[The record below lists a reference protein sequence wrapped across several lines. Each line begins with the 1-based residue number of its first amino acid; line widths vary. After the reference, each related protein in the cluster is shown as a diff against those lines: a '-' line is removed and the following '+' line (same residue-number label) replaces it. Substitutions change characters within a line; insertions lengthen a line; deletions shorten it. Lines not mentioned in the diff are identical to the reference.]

1 MIKRLNAK
9 YHESYNKYPNFKE
22 VVDYANAIVDGKKA
36 ANKEQIQGCQ
46 RFFEDLDKELYE
58 LNFKDAEFCINV
70 IEKTFIHIEGSL
82 KGEPFLL
89 ESWQKYIIY
98 NVAGIYKTGT
108 DLKKYSETF
117 IYLPRKNSKTFFVS
131 GLAWAFSLLESKY
144 GTKLYIIATKLK
156 SAMQAWNNIKENIE
170 AMGEKDNFRVLDN
183 NAEHSISRKFFN
195 SDGKVTGSI
204 RIEALAQD
212 AKRADGLVSN
222 LLILD
227 ELHGYKNANEYH
239 VYKQAM
245 KAYSR
250 KLLLGITTAGS
261 NMNSFCYQRLQYCQK
276 ILDKQVV
283 DEQYFIFI
291 AKADESKE
299 GVDYTNPIEWEKAN
313 PNYGVTIKAEDM
325 ENEASQAQNDPSSR
339 NEFLNKSLNIYTN
352 AASAWFDLGEVQ
364 YSDEQ
369 YNWTIEELAKLP
381 ITWFGAAD
389 LSVMYDLTAGVLYGR
404 YEEKDV
410 DIVITHGFM
419 PITQAKKKADE
430 DNIPFFYWQEQGW
443 LTLCNG
449 DVVNHSD
456 IVKWFKKM
464 RDMGFNIKEVAFDM
478 YKSREFQKEMKEAKF
493 KIQPISQ
500 KYWMKSEAFRE
511 IERRIKT
518 RKFYYLHS
526 KAFEYCI
533 SNVKGSADAEDRVR
547 YEKVHPN
554 QRIDLFDAS
563 VMACKSLIIALDKKK
578 INKELFK
585 SQL

>member
-1 MIKRLNAK
+1 MIKNLPLK
-9 YHESYNKYPNFKE
+9 YFKQYNEYPNFKE
-22 VVDYANAIVDGKKA
+22 VVDYANAIIDGVKV
-36 ANKEQIQGCQ
+36 ANIEQIQGCQ
-46 RFFEDLDKELYE
+46 RFFDDLDNERYE

-70 IEKTFIHIEGSL
+70 IEKTFVHIKGDL
-82 KGEPFLL
+82 KGHPFLM

-98 NVAGIYKTGT
+98 NVAGIYRVGT
-108 DLKKYSETF
+108 NLRKYVETF

-131 GLAWAFSLLESKY
+131 ALAWAFSLLEYKHGSN
-144 GTKLYIIATKLK
+144 LYIVATKLR
-156 SAMQAWNNIKENIE
+156 SALEAWNNIKENIE
-170 AMGEKDNFRVLDN
+170 NMGESDNFRVLDN
-183 NAEHSISRKFFN
+183 NAEHSISRKFYDSN
-195 SDGKVTGSI
+195 GKVIGNI
-204 RIEALAQD
+204 KIEALAQD
-212 AKRADGLVSN
+212 AKRADGLAAN
-222 LLILD
+222 ILILD
-227 ELHGYKNANEYH
+227 ELHGYRNANEYH

-276 ILDKQVV
+276 ILDKQVE

-291 AKADESKE
+291 AKADESKD
-299 GVDYTNPIEWEKAN
+299 GVDYMNPIEWEKAN
-313 PNYGVTIKAEDM
+313 PNWNVTIKAEDM
-325 ENEASQAQNDPSSR
+325 EIEARQALNDPSSR

-369 YNWTIEELAKLP
+369 YNWTIDELVKLP
-381 ITWFGAAD
+381 ITWYGAAD

-410 DIVITHGFM
+410 DIVISHGFM
-419 PITQAKKKADE
+419 PITQAKKKAEE
-430 DNIPFFYWQEQGW
+430 DNIPFFYWQEEQW

-456 IVKWFKKM
+456 VVKWFKSM
-464 RDMGFNIKEVAFDM
+464 RDKGFKIKEVAFDKF
-478 YKSREFQKEMKEAKF
+478 KSREFEKEMKQAKF
-493 KIQPISQ
+493 KIQPASQ

-518 RKFYYLHS
+518 KKFYYLHS
-526 KAFEYCI
+526 KAYEYCI
-533 SNVKGSADAEDRVR
+533 SNVKGSTDAEDRVR
-547 YEKVHPN
+547 FEKVHQN

-563 VMACKSLIIALDKKK
+563 VMACKSLIIDLDKKK